1 MTRRDRWPP
10 LFAYGAAVVVAVL
23 FAIAL
28 LGIPVQ
34 ISDSLTEFL
43 AMQAQSFSY
52 VAHTELTAGGPFFRP
67 GKRITIKALFDLSG
81 GNFYWWYRGFHA
93 LEMLV
98 LAVIF
103 VRMLRPKAWDTAALV
118 PLALAMIAG
127 SHLFL
132 DIYRE
137 AFPVQHF
144 LTIVIFAVA
153 AVLLAQ
159 ARGGWLVDAAAA
171 LLFVVSAAT
180 IESGLLIWVIFVA
193 AYAVGY
199 RGVSRR
205 GLAALTSLFVLYF
218 VFRFGWLGGGIPAI
232 GERDTGFLLADGS
245 ADAVR
250 RMFGASPWL
259 LYGYNFITAMT
270 CVLFAEPRA
279 GTFMFIRSVLDH
291 NTAPWQVLTVVTSTL
306 TSVVIAWY
314 VVSRIRTWRL
324 FNVPEDDRLVALFL
338 VLLPANAAFDIVYE
352 KDVVLS
358 VAGIFYIAAATIA
371 LRRVLEI
378 ASSPSW
384 RSAIAYAV
392 LILVACGW
400 SMRAIGTQYRLRE
413 VASINRNDWAYWKVW
428 LGRQDNVSIETAGE
442 KHVFQ
447 VLYDDAISR
456 RPAPPPIESRFWD
469 KWSDPEE

>member
-1 MTRRDRWPP
+1 
-10 LFAYGAAVVVAVL
+10 
-23 FAIAL
+23 
-28 LGIPVQ
+28 
-34 ISDSLTEFL
+34 
-43 AMQAQSFSY
+43 
-52 VAHTELTAGGPFFRP
+52 
-67 GKRITIKALFDLSG
+67 
-81 GNFYWWYRGFHA
+81 
-93 LEMLV
+93 
-98 LAVIF
+98 
-103 VRMLRPKAWDTAALV
+103 
-118 PLALAMIAG
+118 
-127 SHLFL
+127 
-132 DIYRE
+132 
-137 AFPVQHF
+137 
-144 LTIVIFAVA
+144 
-153 AVLLAQ
+153 
-159 ARGGWLVDAAAA
+159 
-171 LLFVVSAAT
+171 
-180 IESGLLIWVIFVA
+180 
-193 AYAVGY
+193 
-199 RGVSRR
+199 
-205 GLAALTSLFVLYF
+205 
-218 VFRFGWLGGGIPAI
+218 
-232 GERDTGFLLADGS
+232 
-245 ADAVR
+245 
-250 RMFGASPWL
+250 MFGASPWL